1 MNYANKFNFL
11 AAFTFPVPQG
21 AVTYTRKNL
30 RHSSMPD
37 WGKVDKGL
45 TKLVP
50 LLQGTIEDDG
60 AGMLQVDFAN
70 RYSSILML
78 NSFC

>member
-1 MNYANKFNFL
+1 
-11 AAFTFPVPQG
+11 
-21 AVTYTRKNL
+21 
-30 RHSSMPD
+30 MPD
-37 WGKVDKGL
+37 WKEIDKGL

-70 RYSSILML
+70 RYFDYL
-78 NSFC
+78 FC